1 MKESNLIIEEKK
13 PLVVV
18 LSRSYTPA
26 LGVIYGLGKA
36 GFSIELVYIASQK
49 GDSVIA
55 SCSKYVK
62 KTIEHIGKDTESI
75 VELLVKEY
83 KSRTEQL
90 VLFPTDDFTT
100 SVIDSNSDKLSSIFK
115 MPHVRGNC
123 EGLIVNLMSKDVQL
137 SLAKKKKLRTPQTLN
152 VYLPKDGE
160 IIIPNE
166 IRYPCFLKPAKSI
179 EGRKR
184 EMKRCD
190 TQAELFSALKKMR
203 DTRSERIVLIQ
214 DYLNDIDEYLIPGVA
229 FDSEVYIPS
238 LLRRIYVGQFH
249 RGVTIV
255 GEVCNI
261 DMLGEM
267 ADYLRAFV
275 RELHFTGLFSFDLV
289 KSGDDFYFSEINL
302 RCPGTIYALPGI
314 GINLPVMAVE
324 AIMGKHLRIPLND
337 IRFGER
343 FLYERVAWDE
353 YFNGYRS
360 ERDLKSYY
368 KIANFNLIENSFD
381 PKPGMEFKKAML
393 NKKRAL
399 LRTRR
404 KEWIKAKFSILL
416 PFYRVLRNLMSG
428 KNE

>member
-190 TQAELFSALKKMR
+190 TQAELFSALKNE
-203 DTRSERIVLIQ
+203 S
-214 DYLNDIDEYLIPGVA
+214 
-229 FDSEVYIPS
+229 
-238 LLRRIYVGQFH
+238 
-249 RGVTIV
+249 
-255 GEVCNI
+255 
-261 DMLGEM
+261 
-267 ADYLRAFV
+267 
-275 RELHFTGLFSFDLV
+275 LFS
-289 KSGDDFYFSEINL
+289 G
-302 RCPGTIYALPGI
+302 C
-314 GINLPVMAVE
+314 
-324 AIMGKHLRIPLND
+324 
-337 IRFGER
+337 
-343 FLYERVAWDE
+343 
-353 YFNGYRS
+353 
-360 ERDLKSYY
+360 
-368 KIANFNLIENSFD
+368 KIT
-381 PKPGMEFKKAML
+381 K
-393 NKKRAL
+393 
-399 LRTRR
+399 T
-404 KEWIKAKFSILL
+404 
-416 PFYRVLRNLMSG
+416 
-428 KNE
+428 